1 MTMGQHSVYT
11 VCDFIML
18 TFRSIFIE
26 RFVRCTHRCTHRCTQ
41 PSTVPVL
48 RTASEGVQNVMISWA
63 MERSDTG
70 EMTLAFVELL
80 NEHSRTRVI
89 IKFYR

>member
-26 RFVRCTHRCTHRCTQ
+26 RFVRSVHR
-41 PSTVPVL
+41 STVPVL
-48 RTASEGVQNVMISWA
+48 RTASEWLQNVMISWA
-63 MERSDTG
+63 MEQSDTG
-70 EMTLAFVELL
+70 ETTLAFVELL
-80 NEHSRTRVI
+80 NEHSQTRVI
-89 IKFYR
+89 IEFVC